1 MKIYGFPLSPRTF
14 KILLAANH
22 LGLDYT
28 LEIVDLTKGEQH
40 APKIAALSPHHRVP
54 ILEDAGYVL
63 WESNAILQY
72 LAAKKPEAGLLPL
85 HDIKAGLDV
94 VRWQFWDSAHWDPA
108 CAIFIFEYVVKPL
121 IGAGE
126 PAEAEITR
134 GTALFNRCAAVLE
147 QELGK
152 HRFVAGD
159 QLTIADLTLGST
171 MVIAEPARYPLDA
184 YPAIRRWHGE
194 LAALPA
200 WQQTLATQQP
210 AASAA

>member
-1 MKIYGFPLSPRTF
+1 MKIYGFPPSPRTF
-14 KILLAANH
+14 KVLLAANH

-28 LEIVDLTKGEQH
+28 LEIVDLAKGEQH

-54 ILEDAGYVL
+54 ILEDDDYVL

-72 LAAKKPEAGLLPL
+72 FVAKKPESGLLPM

-94 VRWQFWDSAHWDPA
+94 VRWLFWDSAHWDPA
-108 CAIFIFEYVVKPL
+108 CAIFVFEYFVKPL

-126 PAEAEITR
+126 PNAAEIAR
-134 GTALFNRCAAVLE
+134 GTTLLNRCAGVLE
-147 QELGK
+147 HELGK
-152 HRFVAGD
+152 HRFIAGD
-159 QLTIADLTLGST
+159 QLTIADFSLGSALLL
-171 MVIAEPARYPLDA
+171 AEPARYPLEA
-184 YPAIRRWHGE
+184 YPSIRRWHGE

-210 AASAA
+210 AIAAA

>member
-40 APKIAALSPHHRVP
+40 APKIAAISPHHRVP
-54 ILEDAGYVL
+54 ILEDGDYVL

-72 LAAKKPEAGLLPL
+72 LAAKKPEAGLLPQ

-134 GTALFNRCAAVLE
+134 GTALFNRCAGVLE

-171 MVIAEPARYPLDA
+171 MVIAEPAHYPLDA